1 MKKVILI
8 IIATFVLSS
17 NANSQSGWQLVNL
30 NTNKILS
37 KIYMFDNIGYIL
49 TDSILYKTLD
59 KGDSWSIIFTGLPN
73 LDIYTGFF

>member
-59 KGDSWSIIFTGLPN
+59 W
-73 LDIYTGFF
+73 Y